1 MPAPA
6 RGLILR
12 RVLMAKMRRRLRLL
26 VAVAVAVACGG
37 AGAAAVF
44 LLSNQAITGS
54 VRVSVPDDVYARL
67 KPHPRLVEPVAGDTA
82 GVATEVPD
90 PTAAR
95 RRAVE
100 PRAGGAAAGPPSD
113 AEVRRELAQ
122 VRRAQQSAGGAPA
135 FENPPGV
142 GPVAPFQPAAG
153 WHTSVASVFRDY
165 GLPLACGGRL
175 APNQLGVAH
184 RSAPCGALITFR
196 YAGRVVRVPV
206 IDRGPYIA
214 GREWDLTGATA
225 QLLGFPGLDFI
236 DWSV

>member
-1 MPAPA
+1 
-6 RGLILR
+6 
-12 RVLMAKMRRRLRLL
+12 MAKMRRRLRLL
-26 VAVAVAVACGG
+26 VAAAVAAVVCAG
-37 AGAAAVF
+37 AGAAAIF
-44 LLSNQAITGS
+44 LLSNRAITGS
-54 VRVSVPDDVYARL
+54 VSVSVPDDVYARL

-82 GVATEVPD
+82 GVATEVPS
-90 PTAAR
+90 PSAGGPR
-95 RRAVE
+95 VVE

-122 VRRAQQSAGGAPA
+122 LQRAQRSAGAAPA

-206 IDRGPYIA
+206 IDRGPYIP

-225 QLLGFPGLDFI
+225 DLLGFPGLDFI

>member
-1 MPAPA
+1 MPPPCG
-6 RGLILR
+6 GLILP
-12 RVLMAKMRRRLRLL
+12 RVLLSRMRRRTWVLAV
-26 VAVAVAVACGG
+26 VAVVVACGG
-37 AGAAAVF
+37 AAAGA
-44 LLSNQAITGS
+44 LLLLADQAITGS

-67 KPHPRLVEPVAGDTA
+67 KPHPRLVEPVAGEP

-90 PTAAR
+90 PNAAQ

-100 PRAGGAAAGPPSD
+100 PRAGGADEGPPSD
-113 AEVRRELAQ
+113 AEVRRQLAE
-122 VRRAQQSAGGAPA
+122 VRRAQRGAGGGGAA

-153 WHTSVASVFRDY
+153 WHTSVASVYTDY
-165 GLPLACGGRL
+165 GGPLACGGRL

-225 QLLGFPGLDFI
+225 QALGFPGLDFI
-236 DWSV
+236 D